1 MKLTDSQKKTIIY
14 FIIGTI
20 LIAFLFSY
28 LAKNDRTI
36 VNFFTLFGTF
46 TSIFGLWIAYIQI
59 ISLKITNE
67 KTKLAVENSLNK
79 INQMLSVSEL
89 SKAIKIIQEI
99 QTSNI
104 NGKHE
109 VSLIRMKD
117 LKSILIQI
125 KYNSEL
131 NIYTET
137 GVYNQNITDISIDI
151 NNLNDLLIGK
161 KKSQT
166 CPQMAKVAPA
176 NSKPSNIVFVGCFTF
191 SHFPAKTPAKPV
203 QIAGKVERM
212 PSGSQVLVAV

>member
-1 MKLTDSQKKTIIY
+1 MKLTDSQKKTIMY
-14 FIIGTI
+14 FVLGTI
-20 LIAFLFSY
+20 LIVILFLY
-28 LAKNDRTI
+28 LDKKDQTI

-46 TSIFGLWIAYIQI
+46 ASIFGLWIAYIQI
-59 ISLKITNE
+59 ISLKLTNE
-67 KTKLAVENSLNK
+67 QTKIAVENSLNK

-109 VSLIRMKD
+109 VSLVRMKD

-137 GVYNQNITDISIDI
+137 SIYNQNITDISIDI

-161 KKSQT
+161 KKGLNFS
-166 CPQMAKVAPA
+166 KL
-176 NSKPSNIVFVGCFTF
+176 NSNLEELSTTITEFENKLKFEI
-191 SHFPAKTPAKPV
+191 K
-203 QIAGKVERM
+203 
-212 PSGSQVLVAV
+212 

>member
-161 KKSQT
+161 KKGLNFS
-166 CPQMAKVAPA
+166 KL
-176 NSKPSNIVFVGCFTF
+176 NSNLEELSTTITEFENKLKFEI
-191 SHFPAKTPAKPV
+191 K
-203 QIAGKVERM
+203 
-212 PSGSQVLVAV
+212 